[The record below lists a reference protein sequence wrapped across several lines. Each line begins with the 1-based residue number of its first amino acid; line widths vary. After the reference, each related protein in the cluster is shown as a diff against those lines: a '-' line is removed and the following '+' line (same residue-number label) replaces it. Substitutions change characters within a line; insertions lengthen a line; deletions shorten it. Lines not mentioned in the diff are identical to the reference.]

1 MPDSITNLLPTCI
14 SSLMIEEK
22 GDAVLTV
29 NAKGLFPAT
38 FSGFKGHFPQ
48 KPILPAVI
56 QLATVRY
63 IAEHALKHPLQVK
76 EYSRTKFKAMIS
88 PNEEVHFHL
97 SLEKISTEIQGKFKI
112 LSLDQKTIAS
122 GNCIYTRTR

>member
-1 MPDSITNLLPTCI
+1 MPDSIIHLLPTCI

-22 GDAVLTV
+22 GDAMMTV
-29 NAKGLFPAT
+29 NAKCIFPAT

-56 QLATVRY
+56 QLATVRC
-63 IAEHALKHPLQVK
+63 IAELALKHPLQVK

-88 PNEEVHFHL
+88 PNEEVLFHL
-97 SLEKISTEIQGKFKI
+97 SLGKITTGIQGKFKI
-112 LSLDQKTIAS
+112 LSQDQKTIAS
-122 GNCIYTRTR
+122 GNCNFTRF